1 MMMTLKHLKFTTL
14 CLAMI
19 GGSQTVMAETQTQLL
34 PLFKAAE
41 IPALC
46 DANLDKMKKDIQ
58 KLKIRLK
65 PVLIWQL
72 GIHCRHRSVILFHL
86 SVYIVMSILIRPCV
100 RRQMTVN

>member
-1 MMMTLKHLKFTTL
+1 MTLKHLKFTTL

-46 DANLDKMKKDIQ
+46 DANLDKMQKDIQ
-58 KLKIRLK
+58 KFESQKIKNKAEARPYLAAWDT
-65 PVLIWQL
+65 LQA
-72 GIHCRHRSVILFHL
+72 
-86 SVYIVMSILIRPCV
+86 SI
-100 RRQMTVN
+100 

>member
-1 MMMTLKHLKFTTL
+1 MTLKHLKFTTL

-46 DANLDKMKKDIQ
+46 DANLDKIE
-58 KLKIRLK
+58 
-65 PVLIWQL
+65 LIFFSQN
-72 GIHCRHRSVILFHL
+72 R
-86 SVYIVMSILIRPCV
+86 
-100 RRQMTVN
+100 VNGRD